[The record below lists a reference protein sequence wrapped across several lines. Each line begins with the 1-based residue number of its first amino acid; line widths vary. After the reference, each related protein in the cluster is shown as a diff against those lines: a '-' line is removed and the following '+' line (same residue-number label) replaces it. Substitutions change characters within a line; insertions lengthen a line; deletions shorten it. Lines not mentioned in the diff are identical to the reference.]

1 MRPHRYT
8 VNLGAHISECDANYE
23 RLLRLLPDIGGREAW
38 TLDMLQAEQ
47 AGTVRLSV
55 LERCPY
61 TTTLRCS
68 QRIGGS
74 MVFAEPTMTVR
85 MYHDARTAEVTEYQ
99 NERRFDAIYVY
110 PNQHMRL
117 PDEKMQINR
126 LLGDL
131 LMLCQPANDEQTAPA
146 NL

>member
-1 MRPHRYT
+1 M
-8 VNLGAHISECDANYE
+8 SECDANYE
-23 RLLRLLPDIGGREAW
+23 RLTRLLPDIAGRQDW
-38 TLDMLQAEQ
+38 TLDMLQPEQ
-47 AGTVRLSV
+47 AGSVQLSV
-55 LERCPY
+55 VERCPY

-74 MVFAEPTMTVR
+74 MLFAEPSMTVR

-99 NERRFDAIYVY
+99 NERRFAAIYAY

-131 LMLCQPANDEQTAPA
+131 LMLCQPANDKQTEPA
-146 NL
+146 SL